1 MALVLSLFSD
11 SEMQGVSVAPASC
24 VNPVSSLRSEA
35 RSPQPLRAMGC
46 CEGCYLFGLCD
57 SDDCAALGFPI
68 DSPAPSTRFPNLGVY
83 IDYLKKHG
91 WG

>member
-1 MALVLSLFSD
+1 MAVILSLFSESD
-11 SEMQGVSVAPASC
+11 MQGVSVAPVSC
-24 VNPVSSLRSEA
+24 PSPVSSLRSEA
-35 RSPQPLRAMGC
+35 GSPQPRRALGC
-46 CEGCYLFGLCD
+46 CKDCPLLGLCD